1 MLVARRS
8 ARRLNNRPNATT
20 GRNNRPKNRHRNKPL
35 KCASPTK
42 DRAGNAMF
50 DPRDFASD
58 PRTPGP
64 RTKDKRRDT
73 RRNHAKE
80 REDRE
85 RDGHRREY
93 DPRGTKRQAFQDRTD
108 RAVAD
113 VGMYRNVAYR
123 DVVDAHFEGH
133 PYTARR
139 AVDQMVRAGHVR
151 EHTAQ
156 GPQGGNYKVLT
167 LTERGVE
174 RAERVAR
181 DQGLDSQ
188 QKAWSGL
195 VKPRE
200 LQHDV
205 AVFRAARIEQMKL
218 LEQGATIK
226 RVRIDAEL
234 KREIASATESA
245 RARGGKEAADA
256 ARLEAAEA
264 LGLAVKDSRVEYPD
278 AQLEYLDVEGR
289 SGRVN
294 VEVATEH
301 YSAKSIAAKAAAGFA
316 VHGSNGRRRRGSPDP
331 SAKTRAAAAAAA
343 AHEIKGPS
351 NSKQEIRKCS
361 RGKSVLASRSSS
373 LPSRE

>member
-1 MLVARRS
+1 
-8 ARRLNNRPNATT
+8 
-20 GRNNRPKNRHRNKPL
+20 
-35 KCASPTK
+35 
-42 DRAGNAMF
+42 MF
-50 DPRDFASD
+50 DPRDFDSD
-58 PRTPGP
+58 PRPAP
-64 RTKDKRRDT
+64 QARPKKDRRTDEQIKTDAWRKSKEIRDYYKSSQFHSDQRARFVERREA
-73 RRNHAKE
+73 RRNHTKE
-80 REDRE
+80 REGLDRN
-85 RDGHRREY
+85 GHRREY
-93 DPRGTKRQAFQDRTD
+93 DPRGTKRQTFQHRTD
-108 RAVAD
+108 QAIAD

-133 PYTARR
+133 PYAARR
-139 AVDQMVRAGHVR
+139 AVDQMISSGHVR
-151 EHTAQ
+151 EHTAE

-218 LEQGATIK
+218 LEQGAMIK

-234 KREIASATESA
+234 KREIARATESS

-289 SGRVN
+289 GGRVN

-316 VHGSNGRRRRGSPDP
+316 VHGSNGRAAARIARSLGQDEGGGGGGGSTRDRGSI
-331 SAKTRAAAAAAA
+331 
-343 AHEIKGPS
+343 E
-351 NSKQEIRKCS
+351 
-361 RGKSVLASRSSS
+361 L
-373 LPSRE
+373 

>member
-1 MLVARRS
+1 
-8 ARRLNNRPNATT
+8 
-20 GRNNRPKNRHRNKPL
+20 
-35 KCASPTK
+35 
-42 DRAGNAMF
+42 MF
-50 DPRDFASD
+50 DPRDFAAD
-58 PRTPGP
+58 PRTRPEARP
-64 RTKDKRRDT
+64 RRD
-73 RRNHAKE
+73 HAKE

-93 DPRGTKRQAFQDRTD
+93 DPRGTKRQSFQDRTD
-108 RAVAD
+108 RAIAD

-123 DVVDAHFEGH
+123 DVADAHFEGH
-133 PYTARR
+133 PYAARR

-151 EHTAQ
+151 EHTAE

-234 KREIASATESA
+234 KREIARATETS
-245 RARGGKEAADA
+245 RARGGKEAAG
-256 ARLEAAEA
+256 RRT
-264 LGLAVKDSRVEYPD
+264 LGSGGGTRSAPSRMP
-278 AQLEYLDVEGR
+278 AWSTRTR
-289 SGRVN
+289 SLN
-294 VEVATEH
+294 
-301 YSAKSIAAKAAAGFA
+301 IWMLKAAAGA
-316 VHGSNGRRRRGSPDP
+316 STSRLRPSITAPKVSPRKPQPDSPSMAATGGRRRG
-331 SAKTRAAAAAAA
+331 
-343 AHEIKGPS
+343 
-351 NSKQEIRKCS
+351 
-361 RGKSVLASRSSS
+361 
-373 LPSRE
+373 